1 MDYNLLSMLIQ
12 PSLKTVG
19 SHRSIMPLYMCIS
32 IMSLYICIS
41 MSLYICISIM
51 SLYMCINN
59 VPICMY
65 INNVPVVLPVLE
77 SRVGIFDCEAFS
89 VCLAP
94 LPLWVS
100 GSSLF
105 SSVMSRS
112 LRPDWSTML
121 CPAAHV
127 HLVGLGVAVSVNE
140 PAAYTLI
147 RTAIW
152 SQVFCSLQHIE
163 NSAVDEILAVSGA
176 LLLPS
181 PPMWAAPL
189 PVSVILVPVQW
200 HLMVF

>member
-1 MDYNLLSMLIQ
+1 MF
-12 PSLKTVG
+12 
-19 SHRSIMPLYMCIS
+19 LYT
-32 IMSLYICIS
+32 
-41 MSLYICISIM
+41 CISIM

-77 SRVGIFDCEAFS
+77 SRVGIFDCEPFS

-127 HLVGLGVAVSVNE
+127 HLVGLGVTASVNE

-181 PPMWAAPL
+181 PPVWAAPL